1 MQHGFQASH
10 AQLQGKILVMIRT
23 LHSFDVKQ
31 KRVLMRVDF
40 NVPIEN
46 DRVVDSFRIQ
56 SVIPSIKECLDS
68 GSSIVLM
75 SHLGRPNG
83 KIDEKFSLVPVGE
96 ALSDILEIPIKFSHD
111 CISEDAINV
120 TIGLHPGEV
129 HLLENLRFH
138 SGETDNDPEF
148 AGKLAR
154 HGQIYINDAFGTAHR
169 SHASNVGV
177 TEHFIQKGMGYLM
190 EKELQFL
197 LERFKKP
204 KPPLLLIL
212 GGAKISGKLHL
223 IDRFLDDADTILIGG
238 GMAFTF
244 LKALG
249 VKVGRSTVDSKMVS
263 TAEETIARARRRRV
277 KLVFPLDFVIAE
289 AIEKPKEMKTVAFDS
304 IPDSYMGLDIGTETV
319 NIYSDYISRA
329 GTILWN
335 GPMGV
340 FEKKEFEN
348 GTKAISKALSLAY
361 DKGIDTIVCGGDS
374 AAAVKKFGVN
384 EKMTH
389 VSTGGG
395 ASLELLSRKTLP
407 ALEALGR

>member
-1 MQHGFQASH
+1 MIT
-10 AQLQGKILVMIRT
+10 LILVMIRS

-46 DRVVDSFRIQ
+46 DRVVDSFRIR
-56 SVIPSIKECLDS
+56 SAIPSIKECLES
-68 GSSIVLM
+68 GTSLVLM

-83 KIDEKFSLVPVGE
+83 KIDEKYSLVPVGE
-96 ALSDILEIPIKFSHD
+96 ALSDILEIPIKFSYD

-120 TIGLHPGEV
+120 TIGLHPGEI

-138 SGETDNDPEF
+138 LGETNNDPEF

-177 TEHFIQKGMGYLM
+177 TEHFTEKGMGYLM

-197 LERFKKP
+197 LEKFKKP
-204 KPPLLLIL
+204 KHPLLLIL
-212 GGAKISGKLHL
+212 GGAKISGKLHI
-223 IDRFLDDADTILIGG
+223 IDRFLDDAGTILIGG

-249 VKVGRSTVDSKMVS
+249 VEVGRSMVDTKMVS
-263 TAEETIARARRRRV
+263 SAKEIIVRAKRKRV
-277 KLVFPLDFVIAE
+277 KLVFPVDFVIAE
-289 AIEKPKEMKTVAFDS
+289 AIEKPKKMKTVAFDS
-304 IPDSYMGLDIGTETV
+304 IPDSFMGLDIGTETI
-319 NIYSDYISRA
+319 NIFSDYILNA

-348 GTKAISKALSLAY
+348 GTKAISKMLSLAY
-361 DKGIDTIVCGGDS
+361 DKGIDTIVGGGES
-374 AAAVKKFGVN
+374 AAAVKTFGMS

-395 ASLELLSRKTLP
+395 ASLELLSGNTLP
-407 ALEALGR
+407 ALDALGR

>member
-1 MQHGFQASH
+1 MIT
-10 AQLQGKILVMIRT
+10 LILVMIRA

-46 DRVVDSFRIQ
+46 DRVVDSFRIR
-56 SVIPSIKECLDS
+56 SAIPSIKECLES
-68 GSSIVLM
+68 GTSLVLM

-83 KIDEKFSLVPVGE
+83 KIDEKYSLVPVGE
-96 ALSDILEIPIKFSHD
+96 ALSDILEIPIKFSYD

-120 TIGLHPGEV
+120 TIGLHPGEI

-138 SGETDNDPEF
+138 SGETNNDPEF

-154 HGQIYINDAFGTAHR
+154 HGQIFINDAFGTAHR

-177 TEHFIQKGMGYLM
+177 TEHFIEKGMGYLM
-190 EKELQFL
+190 EKEIQFL

-204 KPPLLLIL
+204 KHPLLLIL
-212 GGAKISGKLHL
+212 GGAKISGKLHI

-249 VKVGRSTVDSKMVS
+249 VEVGRSMVDKRMVS
-263 TAEETIARARRRRV
+263 SAKEIIVRAKRKRV
-277 KLVFPLDFVIAE
+277 KLVFPVDFVIAE
-289 AIEKPKEMKTVAFDS
+289 AIENPKEIKTVPFDS
-304 IPDSYMGLDIGTETV
+304 VPDSFMGLDIGTESI
-319 NIYSDYISRA
+319 NIFSDYILGA

-348 GTKAISKALSLAY
+348 GTKALSKMLSLAF
-361 DKGIDTIVCGGDS
+361 DKGVDTIVGGGES
-374 AAAVKKFGVN
+374 AAAVRKFGMN

-395 ASLELLSRKTLP
+395 ASLELLSRHGLP

>member
-1 MQHGFQASH
+1 MIT
-10 AQLQGKILVMIRT
+10 LILVMIRA

-46 DRVVDSFRIQ
+46 DRVVDSFRIR
-56 SVIPSIKECLDS
+56 SAIPSIKDCLES
-68 GSSIVLM
+68 GTSLVLM

-83 KIDEKFSLVPVGE
+83 KIDEKYSLVPVGE
-96 ALSDILEIPIKFSHD
+96 ALSDILEIPIKFSYD

-120 TIGLHPGEV
+120 TIGLHPGEI

-138 SGETDNDPEF
+138 LGETNNDPEF

-177 TEHFIQKGMGYLM
+177 TEHFTEKGMGYLM

-197 LERFKKP
+197 LEKFKKP
-204 KPPLLLIL
+204 KHPLLLIL
-212 GGAKISGKLHL
+212 GGAKISGKLHI

-249 VKVGRSTVDSKMVS
+249 VEVGRSMVDTKMVS
-263 TAEETIARARRRRV
+263 SAKEIIVQAKRKRV
-277 KLVFPLDFVIAE
+277 KLVFPVDFVIAE
-289 AIEKPKEMKTVAFDS
+289 AIENPKETKTVAFDS
-304 IPDSYMGLDIGTETV
+304 IPDSFMGLDIGTETI
-319 NIYSDYISRA
+319 NIFSDYILGA

-348 GTKAISKALSLAY
+348 GTKALSKMLSLAF
-361 DKGIDTIVCGGDS
+361 DKGVDTIVGGGES
-374 AAAVKKFGVN
+374 AAAVRKFGMD

-395 ASLELLSRKTLP
+395 ASLELLSGHRLP

>member
-1 MQHGFQASH
+1 MIT
-10 AQLQGKILVMIRT
+10 LILVMIRA

-46 DRVVDSFRIQ
+46 DRVVDSFRIR
-56 SVIPSIKECLDS
+56 SAIPSIKECLES
-68 GSSIVLM
+68 GTSLVLM

-83 KIDEKFSLVPVGE
+83 KIDEKYSLVPVGE
-96 ALSDILEIPIKFSHD
+96 ALSDILEIPIKFSYD

-120 TIGLHPGEV
+120 TIGLHPGEI

-138 SGETDNDPEF
+138 SGETNNDPEF

-154 HGQIYINDAFGTAHR
+154 HGQIFINDAFGTAHR

-177 TEHFIQKGMGYLM
+177 TEHFIEKGMGYLM
-190 EKELQFL
+190 EKEIQFL

-204 KPPLLLIL
+204 KHPLLLIL
-212 GGAKISGKLHL
+212 GGAKISGKLHI

-249 VKVGRSTVDSKMVS
+249 VEVGRSMVDRKMVS
-263 TAEETIARARRRRV
+263 SAKEIIVRAKRKRV
-277 KLVFPLDFVIAE
+277 KLVFPVDFVIAE
-289 AIEKPKEMKTVAFDS
+289 AIENPKEIKTVPFDS
-304 IPDSYMGLDIGTETV
+304 VPDSFMGLDIGTETI
-319 NIYSDYISRA
+319 NIFSDYILGA

-348 GTKAISKALSLAY
+348 GTKALSKMLSLAF
-361 DKGIDTIVCGGDS
+361 DKGVDTIVGGGES
-374 AAAVKKFGVN
+374 AAAVRKFGMN

-389 VSTGGG
+389 VSKGGG
-395 ASLELLSRKTLP
+395 ASLELLSGHTLP

>member
-1 MQHGFQASH
+1 MIT
-10 AQLQGKILVMIRT
+10 LILVMIRA

-46 DRVVDSFRIQ
+46 DRVVDSFRIR
-56 SVIPSIKECLDS
+56 SAIPSIKECLES
-68 GSSIVLM
+68 GTSLVLM

-83 KIDEKFSLVPVGE
+83 KIDEKYSLVPVGE
-96 ALSDILEIPIKFSHD
+96 ALSDILEIPIKFSYD

-120 TIGLHPGEV
+120 TIGLHPGEI

-138 SGETDNDPEF
+138 LGETNNDPEF

-177 TEHFIQKGMGYLM
+177 TEHFIEKGMGYLM

-197 LERFKKP
+197 LEKFKKP
-204 KPPLLLIL
+204 KHPLLLIL
-212 GGAKISGKLHL
+212 GGAKISGKLHI

-249 VKVGRSTVDSKMVS
+249 VEVGRSMVDRKMVS
-263 TAEETIARARRRRV
+263 SAKEIIVRAKRKRV
-277 KLVFPLDFVIAE
+277 KLVFPVDFVIAE
-289 AIEKPKEMKTVAFDS
+289 AIENPKETKMVAFDS
-304 IPDSYMGLDIGTETV
+304 IPDSFMGLDIGTETI
-319 NIYSDYISRA
+319 NIFSDYILGA

-348 GTKAISKALSLAY
+348 GTKALSKMLSLAF
-361 DKGIDTIVCGGDS
+361 DKGVDTIVGGGES
-374 AAAVKKFGVN
+374 AAAVRKFGMD

-395 ASLELLSRKTLP
+395 ASLELLSGYRLP

>member
-1 MQHGFQASH
+1 MIT
-10 AQLQGKILVMIRT
+10 LILVMIRA

-46 DRVVDSFRIQ
+46 DRVVDSFRIR
-56 SVIPSIKECLDS
+56 SAIPSIKECLES
-68 GSSIVLM
+68 GTSLVLM

-83 KIDEKFSLVPVGE
+83 KIDEKYSLVPVGE
-96 ALSDILEIPIKFSHD
+96 ALSDILEIPIKFSYD

-120 TIGLHPGEV
+120 TIGLHPGEI

-138 SGETDNDPEF
+138 LGETNNDPEF

-177 TEHFIQKGMGYLM
+177 TEHFTEKGMGYLM

-197 LERFKKP
+197 LEKFKKP
-204 KPPLLLIL
+204 KHPLLLIL
-212 GGAKISGKLHL
+212 GGAKISGKLHI

-249 VKVGRSTVDSKMVS
+249 VEVGRSMVDRKMVS
-263 TAEETIARARRRRV
+263 SAKEIIVRAKRKRV
-277 KLVFPLDFVIAE
+277 KLVFPVDFVIAE
-289 AIEKPKEMKTVAFDS
+289 AIENPKETKMVAFDS
-304 IPDSYMGLDIGTETV
+304 IPDSFMGLDIGTETI
-319 NIYSDYISRA
+319 NIFSDYILDA

-348 GTKAISKALSLAY
+348 GTKALSKMLSLAF
-361 DKGIDTIVCGGDS
+361 DKGVDTIVGGGES
-374 AAAVKKFGVN
+374 AAAVRKFGMD

-395 ASLELLSRKTLP
+395 ASLELLSGYRLP

>member
-1 MQHGFQASH
+1 MIT
-10 AQLQGKILVMIRT
+10 LILVMIRA

-46 DRVVDSFRIQ
+46 DRVVDSFRIR
-56 SVIPSIKECLDS
+56 SAIPSIKECLES
-68 GSSIVLM
+68 GTSLVLM

-83 KIDEKFSLVPVGE
+83 KIDEKYSLVPVGE
-96 ALSDILEIPIKFSHD
+96 ALSDILEIPIKFSYD

-120 TIGLHPGEV
+120 TIGLHPGEI

-138 SGETDNDPEF
+138 LGETNNDPEF

-177 TEHFIQKGMGYLM
+177 TEHFTEKGMGYLM

-197 LERFKKP
+197 LEKFKKP
-204 KPPLLLIL
+204 KHPLLLIL
-212 GGAKISGKLHL
+212 GGAKISGKLHI
-223 IDRFLDDADTILIGG
+223 IDRFLDDAGTILIGG

-249 VKVGRSTVDSKMVS
+249 VEVGRSMVDTKMVS
-263 TAEETIARARRRRV
+263 SAKEIIVRAKRKRV
-277 KLVFPLDFVIAE
+277 KLVFPVDFVIAE
-289 AIEKPKEMKTVAFDS
+289 AIENPKETKMVAFDS
-304 IPDSYMGLDIGTETV
+304 IPDSFMGLDIGTETI
-319 NIYSDYISRA
+319 NIFSDYILGA

-348 GTKAISKALSLAY
+348 GTKALSKMLSLAF
-361 DKGIDTIVCGGDS
+361 DKGVDTIVGGGES
-374 AAAVKKFGVN
+374 AAAVRKFGMD

-395 ASLELLSRKTLP
+395 ASLELLSGHRLP

>member
-1 MQHGFQASH
+1 MIT
-10 AQLQGKILVMIRT
+10 LILVMIRA

-46 DRVVDSFRIQ
+46 DRVVDSFRIR
-56 SVIPSIKECLDS
+56 SAIPSIKECLES
-68 GSSIVLM
+68 GTSLVLM

-83 KIDEKFSLVPVGE
+83 KIDEKYSLVPVGE
-96 ALSDILEIPIKFSHD
+96 ALSDILEIPIKFSYD

-120 TIGLHPGEV
+120 TIGLHPGEI

-138 SGETDNDPEF
+138 LGETNNDPEF

-177 TEHFIQKGMGYLM
+177 TEHFTEKGMGYLM

-197 LERFKKP
+197 LEKFKKP
-204 KPPLLLIL
+204 KHPLLLIL
-212 GGAKISGKLHL
+212 GGAKISGKLHI

-249 VKVGRSTVDSKMVS
+249 VEVGRSMVDRKMVS
-263 TAEETIARARRRRV
+263 SAKEIIVRAKRKRV
-277 KLVFPLDFVIAE
+277 KLVFPVDFVIAE
-289 AIEKPKEMKTVAFDS
+289 AIENPKETKMVAFDS
-304 IPDSYMGLDIGTETV
+304 IPDSFMGLDIGTETI
-319 NIYSDYISRA
+319 NIFSDYILGA

-348 GTKAISKALSLAY
+348 GTKALSKMLSLAF
-361 DKGIDTIVCGGDS
+361 DKGVDTIVGGGES
-374 AAAVKKFGVN
+374 AAAVRKFGMN

-395 ASLELLSRKTLP
+395 ASLELLSGHRLP

>member
-1 MQHGFQASH
+1 MIT
-10 AQLQGKILVMIRT
+10 LILVMIRA

-46 DRVVDSFRIQ
+46 DRVVDSFRIR
-56 SVIPSIKECLDS
+56 SAIPSIKECLES
-68 GSSIVLM
+68 GTSLVLM

-83 KIDEKFSLVPVGE
+83 KIDEKYSLVPVGE

-111 CISEDAINV
+111 CISEDAIDV
-120 TIGLHPGEV
+120 TIGLHPGEI

-138 SGETDNDPEF
+138 PGETNNDPEF

-177 TEHFIQKGMGYLM
+177 TEHFIEKGMGYLM
-190 EKELQFL
+190 EKEVQFL
-197 LERFKKP
+197 LEKFKKP
-204 KPPLLLIL
+204 KHPLLLIL

-223 IDRFLDDADTILIGG
+223 IDRFLDDADIILIGG

-249 VKVGRSTVDSKMVS
+249 VEVGRSMVDRKMVS
-263 TAEETIARARRRRV
+263 SAKEIIVRAKRKRV
-277 KLVFPLDFVIAE
+277 KLVFPVDFVIAE
-289 AIEKPKEMKTVAFDS
+289 GIENPKETKTVAFDS
-304 IPDSYMGLDIGTETV
+304 IPDSFMGLDIGTETI
-319 NIYSDYISRA
+319 NIFSDYIIGA

-348 GTKAISKALSLAY
+348 GTKALSKMLSLAF
-361 DKGIDTIVCGGDS
+361 DKGVDTIVGGGES
-374 AAAVKKFGVN
+374 AAAVRKFGMN

-395 ASLELLSRKTLP
+395 ASLELLSGHTLP

>member
-1 MQHGFQASH
+1 MIT
-10 AQLQGKILVMIRT
+10 LILVMIRA

-46 DRVVDSFRIQ
+46 DRVVDSFRIR
-56 SVIPSIKECLDS
+56 SAIPSIKECLES
-68 GSSIVLM
+68 GTSLVLM

-83 KIDEKFSLVPVGE
+83 KIDEKYSLVPVGE

-111 CISEDAINV
+111 CISEDAIDV
-120 TIGLHPGEV
+120 TIGLHPGEI

-138 SGETDNDPEF
+138 PGETNNDPEF

-177 TEHFIQKGMGYLM
+177 TEHFIEKGMGYLM
-190 EKELQFL
+190 EKEVQFL

-204 KPPLLLIL
+204 KHPLLLIL

-223 IDRFLDDADTILIGG
+223 IDRFLDDADIILIGG

-249 VKVGRSTVDSKMVS
+249 VEVGRSMVDRKMVS
-263 TAEETIARARRRRV
+263 SAKEIIVRAKRKRV
-277 KLVFPLDFVIAE
+277 KLVFPVDFVIAE
-289 AIEKPKEMKTVAFDS
+289 GIENPKETKTVAFDS
-304 IPDSYMGLDIGTETV
+304 IPDSFMGLDIGTETI
-319 NIYSDYISRA
+319 NIFSDYIIGA

-348 GTKAISKALSLAY
+348 GTKALSKMLSLAF
-361 DKGIDTIVCGGDS
+361 DKGVDTIVGGGES
-374 AAAVKKFGVN
+374 AAAVRKFGMN

-395 ASLELLSRKTLP
+395 ASLELLSGHTLP

>member
-1 MQHGFQASH
+1 
-10 AQLQGKILVMIRT
+10 MIRV
-23 LHSFDVKQ
+23 LHSFDLKK

-46 DRVVDSFRIQ
+46 DRVVDAFRIQ
-56 SVIPSIKECLDS
+56 SAIPSIKECLDS

-83 KIDEKFSLVPVGE
+83 EINERLSLLPVGE
-96 ALSDILEIPIKFSHD
+96 ILSDILEIPIKFSHD

-138 SGETDNDPEF
+138 PGETDNDPEF

-177 TEHFIQKGMGYLM
+177 TEHFIEKGMGYLM

-197 LERFKKP
+197 LERFKEP
-204 KPPLLLIL
+204 KHPLLLIL
-212 GGAKISGKLHL
+212 GGAKISGKLQL

-249 VKVGRSTVDSKMVS
+249 VDVGRSIVDSKMVIS
-263 TAEETIARARRRRV
+263 ARKILARARRKRV
-277 KLVFPLDFVIAE
+277 KVVFPVDFVVAE
-289 AIEKPKEMKTVAFDS
+289 TIEKPKEIKTVVFDS
-304 IPDSYMGLDIGTETV
+304 IPDSFMGLDIGKETI
-319 NIYSDYISRA
+319 NIFSNYILGA

-348 GTKAISKALSLAY
+348 GTKAISKMLSLAY
-361 DKGIDTIVCGGDS
+361 DKGIDTIVGGGES
-374 AAAVKKFGVN
+374 AAAVKIFGMN

-395 ASLELLSRKTLP
+395 ASLELLSGNTLP

>member
-1 MQHGFQASH
+1 MIT
-10 AQLQGKILVMIRT
+10 LILVMIRA

-46 DRVVDSFRIQ
+46 DRVVDSFRIR
-56 SVIPSIKECLDS
+56 SAIPSIKECLES
-68 GSSIVLM
+68 GTSLVLM

-83 KIDEKFSLVPVGE
+83 KIDEKYSLVPVGE
-96 ALSDILEIPIKFSHD
+96 ALSDILEIPIKFSYD

-120 TIGLHPGEV
+120 TIGLHPGEI

-138 SGETDNDPEF
+138 LGETNNDPEF

-177 TEHFIQKGMGYLM
+177 TEHFIEKGMGYLM
-190 EKELQFL
+190 EKEVQFL

-204 KPPLLLIL
+204 KHPLLLIL

-223 IDRFLDDADTILIGG
+223 IDRFLDDADIILIGG

-249 VKVGRSTVDSKMVS
+249 VDVGRSIVDSKMVFS
-263 TAEETIARARRRRV
+263 AREILARARRKRV
-277 KLVFPLDFVIAE
+277 KLVFPVDFVIAE
-289 AIEKPKEMKTVAFDS
+289 TIEKPKEIKTVAFDS
-304 IPDSYMGLDIGTETV
+304 IPDSFMGLDIGTETV
-319 NIYSDYISRA
+319 NIFSDYILGA

-348 GTKAISKALSLAY
+348 GTKALSKMLSLAF
-361 DKGIDTIVCGGDS
+361 DKGVDTIVGGGES
-374 AAAVKKFGVN
+374 AAAVRKFGMD

-395 ASLELLSRKTLP
+395 ASLELLSGHTLP

>member
-1 MQHGFQASH
+1 MIT
-10 AQLQGKILVMIRT
+10 LILVMIRA

-46 DRVVDSFRIQ
+46 DRVVDSFRIR
-56 SVIPSIKECLDS
+56 SAIPSIKDCLES
-68 GSSIVLM
+68 GTSLVLM

-83 KIDEKFSLVPVGE
+83 KIDEKYSLVPVGE
-96 ALSDILEIPIKFSHD
+96 ALSDILEIPIKFSYD

-120 TIGLHPGEV
+120 TIGLHPGEI

-138 SGETDNDPEF
+138 LGETNNDPEF

-177 TEHFIQKGMGYLM
+177 TEHFTEKGMGYLM
-190 EKELQFL
+190 ENELQFL
-197 LERFKKP
+197 LEKFKKP
-204 KPPLLLIL
+204 KHPLLLIL
-212 GGAKISGKLHL
+212 GGAKISGKLHI
-223 IDRFLDDADTILIGG
+223 IDRFLDDAGTILIGG

-249 VKVGRSTVDSKMVS
+249 VEVGRSMVDTKMVS
-263 TAEETIARARRRRV
+263 SAKEIIVQAKRKRV
-277 KLVFPLDFVIAE
+277 KLVFPVDFVIAE
-289 AIEKPKEMKTVAFDS
+289 AIENPKETKTVAFDS
-304 IPDSYMGLDIGTETV
+304 IPDSFMGLDIGTETI
-319 NIYSDYISRA
+319 NIFSDYILGA

-348 GTKAISKALSLAY
+348 GTKAISKMLSLAF
-361 DKGIDTIVCGGDS
+361 DKGVDTIVGGGES
-374 AAAVKKFGVN
+374 AAAVRKFGMD

-395 ASLELLSRKTLP
+395 ASLELLSGHGLP
-407 ALEALGR
+407 ALKALGR

>member
-1 MQHGFQASH
+1 MIT
-10 AQLQGKILVMIRT
+10 LILVMIRA

-46 DRVVDSFRIQ
+46 DRVVDSFRIR
-56 SVIPSIKECLDS
+56 SAIPSIKECLES
-68 GSSIVLM
+68 GTSLVLM

-83 KIDEKFSLVPVGE
+83 KIDEKYSLVPVGE
-96 ALSDILEIPIKFSHD
+96 ALSDILEIPIKFSYD

-120 TIGLHPGEV
+120 TIGLHPGEI

-138 SGETDNDPEF
+138 SGETNNDPEF

-154 HGQIYINDAFGTAHR
+154 HGQIFINDAFGTAHR

-177 TEHFIQKGMGYLM
+177 TEHFIEKGMGYLM
-190 EKELQFL
+190 EKEIQFL

-204 KPPLLLIL
+204 KHPLLLIL
-212 GGAKISGKLHL
+212 GGAKISGKLHI

-249 VKVGRSTVDSKMVS
+249 VEVGRSMVDKRMVS
-263 TAEETIARARRRRV
+263 SAKEIIVRAKRKRV
-277 KLVFPLDFVIAE
+277 KLVFPVDFVIAE
-289 AIEKPKEMKTVAFDS
+289 AIENPKEIKTVPFDS
-304 IPDSYMGLDIGTETV
+304 VPDSFMGLDIGTETI
-319 NIYSDYISRA
+319 NIFSDYILGA

-340 FEKKEFEN
+340 FEKKEFEI
-348 GTKAISKALSLAY
+348 GTKALSKMLSLAF
-361 DKGIDTIVCGGDS
+361 DKGVDTIVGGGES
-374 AAAVKKFGVN
+374 AAAVRKFGMN

-395 ASLELLSRKTLP
+395 ASLELLSGHGLP

>member
-1 MQHGFQASH
+1 
-10 AQLQGKILVMIRT
+10 MIRV
-23 LHSFDVKQ
+23 LHSFDLKK

-46 DRVVDSFRIQ
+46 DRVVDAFRIQ
-56 SVIPSIKECLDS
+56 SAIPSIKECLDS

-83 KIDEKFSLVPVGE
+83 EINERLSLLPVGE
-96 ALSDILEIPIKFSHD
+96 ILSDILEIPIKFSHD

-138 SGETDNDPEF
+138 PGETDNDPEF

-177 TEHFIQKGMGYLM
+177 SEHFIEKGMGYLM

-197 LERFKKP
+197 LERFKEP
-204 KPPLLLIL
+204 KHPLLLIL

-223 IDRFLDDADTILIGG
+223 IDHFLDDADTILIGG

-249 VKVGRSTVDSKMVS
+249 VDVGRSIVDSKMVIS
-263 TAEETIARARRRRV
+263 ARKILARARRKRV
-277 KLVFPLDFVIAE
+277 KVVFPVDFVVAE
-289 AIEKPKEMKTVAFDS
+289 TIEKPKEIKTVVFDS
-304 IPDSYMGLDIGTETV
+304 IPDSFMGLDIGKETI
-319 NIYSDYISRA
+319 NIFSNYILGAR
-329 GTILWN
+329 TILWN

-348 GTKAISKALSLAY
+348 GTKAISKMLSLAY
-361 DKGIDTIVCGGDS
+361 DKGIDTIVGGGES
-374 AAAVKKFGVN
+374 AAAVKIFGMN

-395 ASLELLSRKTLP
+395 ASLELLSGNTLP

>member
-1 MQHGFQASH
+1 MIT
-10 AQLQGKILVMIRT
+10 LILVMIRA

-46 DRVVDSFRIQ
+46 DRVVDSFRIR
-56 SVIPSIKECLDS
+56 SAIPSIKECLES
-68 GSSIVLM
+68 GTSLVLM

-83 KIDEKFSLVPVGE
+83 KIDEKYSLVPVGE
-96 ALSDILEIPIKFSHD
+96 ALSDILEIPIKFSYD

-120 TIGLHPGEV
+120 TIGLHPGEI

-138 SGETDNDPEF
+138 SGETNNDPEF

-154 HGQIYINDAFGTAHR
+154 HGQIFINDAFGTAHR

-177 TEHFIQKGMGYLM
+177 TEHFIEKGMGYLM
-190 EKELQFL
+190 EKEIQFL

-204 KPPLLLIL
+204 KHPLLLIL
-212 GGAKISGKLHL
+212 GGAKISGKLHI

-249 VKVGRSTVDSKMVS
+249 VEVGRSMVDKRTVSSAKEIIV
-263 TAEETIARARRRRV
+263 RAKRKRV
-277 KLVFPLDFVIAE
+277 KLVFPVDFVIAE
-289 AIEKPKEMKTVAFDS
+289 VIENPKEIKTVQFDS
-304 IPDSYMGLDIGTETV
+304 VPDSFMGLDIGTETI
-319 NIYSDYISRA
+319 NIFSDYILGA

-348 GTKAISKALSLAY
+348 GTKALSKMLSLAF
-361 DKGIDTIVCGGDS
+361 DKGVDTIVGGGES
-374 AAAVKKFGVN
+374 AAAVRKFGMN

-395 ASLELLSRKTLP
+395 ASLELLSGHELP
-407 ALEALGR
+407 ALKALGR

>member
-1 MQHGFQASH
+1 MIT
-10 AQLQGKILVMIRT
+10 LILVMIRA

-46 DRVVDSFRIQ
+46 DRVVDSFRIR
-56 SVIPSIKECLDS
+56 SAIPSIKECLES
-68 GSSIVLM
+68 GTSLVLM

-83 KIDEKFSLVPVGE
+83 KIDEKYSLIPVGE
-96 ALSDILEIPIKFSHD
+96 ALSDILEIPIKFSYD

-120 TIGLHPGEV
+120 TIGLHPGEI

-138 SGETDNDPEF
+138 LGETNNDPEF

-177 TEHFIQKGMGYLM
+177 TEHFTEKGMGYLM

-197 LERFKKP
+197 LEKFKKP
-204 KPPLLLIL
+204 KHPLLLIL
-212 GGAKISGKLHL
+212 GGAKISGKLHI
-223 IDRFLDDADTILIGG
+223 IDRFLDDAGTILIGG

-249 VKVGRSTVDSKMVS
+249 VEVGRSMVDRKMVS
-263 TAEETIARARRRRV
+263 SAKEIIVRAKRKRV
-277 KLVFPLDFVIAE
+277 KLVFPVDFVIAE
-289 AIEKPKEMKTVAFDS
+289 AIENPKETKMVAFDS
-304 IPDSYMGLDIGTETV
+304 IPDSFMGLDIGTETI
-319 NIYSDYISRA
+319 NIFSDYIIGA

-348 GTKAISKALSLAY
+348 GTKALSKMLSLAF
-361 DKGIDTIVCGGDS
+361 DKGVDTIVGGGES
-374 AAAVKKFGVN
+374 AAAVRKFGMN

-395 ASLELLSRKTLP
+395 ASLELLSGYRLP

>member
-1 MQHGFQASH
+1 MIT
-10 AQLQGKILVMIRT
+10 LILVMIRA

-46 DRVVDSFRIQ
+46 DRVVDSFRIR
-56 SVIPSIKECLDS
+56 SAIPSIKECLES
-68 GSSIVLM
+68 GTSLVLM

-83 KIDEKFSLVPVGE
+83 KIDEKYSLVPVGE
-96 ALSDILEIPIKFSHD
+96 ALSDILEIPIKFSYD

-120 TIGLHPGEV
+120 TIGLHPGEI

-138 SGETDNDPEF
+138 LGETNNDPEF

-177 TEHFIQKGMGYLM
+177 TEHFTEKGMGYLM

-197 LERFKKP
+197 LEKFKKP
-204 KPPLLLIL
+204 KHPLLLIL
-212 GGAKISGKLHL
+212 GGAKISGKLHI

-249 VKVGRSTVDSKMVS
+249 VEVGRSMVDTKMVS
-263 TAEETIARARRRRV
+263 SAKEIIVRAKRKRV
-277 KLVFPLDFVIAE
+277 KLVFPVDFVIAE
-289 AIEKPKEMKTVAFDS
+289 AIENPKETKTVAFDS
-304 IPDSYMGLDIGTETV
+304 IPDSFMGLDIGTETI
-319 NIYSDYISRA
+319 NIFSDYILGA

-348 GTKAISKALSLAY
+348 GTKALSKMLSLAF
-361 DKGIDTIVCGGDS
+361 DKGVDTIVGGGES
-374 AAAVKKFGVN
+374 AAAVRKFGMD

-395 ASLELLSRKTLP
+395 ASLELLSGHRLP

>member
-1 MQHGFQASH
+1 
-10 AQLQGKILVMIRT
+10 MIRA

-46 DRVVDSFRIQ
+46 DRVVDSFRIR
-56 SVIPSIKECLDS
+56 SAIPSIKDCLES
-68 GSSIVLM
+68 GTSLVLM

-83 KIDEKFSLVPVGE
+83 KIDEKYSLVPVGE
-96 ALSDILEIPIKFSHD
+96 ALSDILEIPIKFSYD

-120 TIGLHPGEV
+120 TIGLHPGEI

-138 SGETDNDPEF
+138 LGETNNDPEF

-177 TEHFIQKGMGYLM
+177 TEHFTEKGMGYLM

-197 LERFKKP
+197 LEKFKKP
-204 KPPLLLIL
+204 KHPLLLIL
-212 GGAKISGKLHL
+212 GGAKISGKLHI
-223 IDRFLDDADTILIGG
+223 IDRFLDDAGTILIGG

-249 VKVGRSTVDSKMVS
+249 VEVGRSMVDTKMVS
-263 TAEETIARARRRRV
+263 SAKEIIVRAKRKRV
-277 KLVFPLDFVIAE
+277 KLVFPVDFVIAE
-289 AIEKPKEMKTVAFDS
+289 AIENPKETKMVAFDS
-304 IPDSYMGLDIGTETV
+304 IPDSFMGLDIGTETI
-319 NIYSDYISRA
+319 NIFSDYILGA

-348 GTKAISKALSLAY
+348 GTKALSKMLSLAF
-361 DKGIDTIVCGGDS
+361 DKGVDTIVGGGES
-374 AAAVKKFGVN
+374 AAAVRKFGMD

-395 ASLELLSRKTLP
+395 ASLELLSGHRLP

>member
-1 MQHGFQASH
+1 MIT
-10 AQLQGKILVMIRT
+10 LILVMIRA

-46 DRVVDSFRIQ
+46 DRVVDSFRIR
-56 SVIPSIKECLDS
+56 SAIPSIKECLES
-68 GSSIVLM
+68 GTSLVLM

-83 KIDEKFSLVPVGE
+83 KIDEKYSLVPIGE

-111 CISEDAINV
+111 CISEDAIDV
-120 TIGLHPGEV
+120 TIGLHPGEI

-138 SGETDNDPEF
+138 PGETNNDPEF

-177 TEHFIQKGMGYLM
+177 TEHFIEKGMGYLM
-190 EKELQFL
+190 EKEIQFL

-204 KPPLLLIL
+204 KHPLLLIL
-212 GGAKISGKLHL
+212 GGAKISGKLHI

-249 VKVGRSTVDSKMVS
+249 VEVGRSMVDKRMVS
-263 TAEETIARARRRRV
+263 SAKEIIVRAKRKRV
-277 KLVFPLDFVIAE
+277 KLVFPVDFVIAE
-289 AIEKPKEMKTVAFDS
+289 AIENPKEIKTVPFDS
-304 IPDSYMGLDIGTETV
+304 VPDSFMGLDIGTETI
-319 NIYSDYISRA
+319 NIFSDYILGA

-348 GTKAISKALSLAY
+348 GTKALSKMLSLAF
-361 DKGIDTIVCGGDS
+361 DKGVDTIVGGGES
-374 AAAVKKFGVN
+374 AAAVRKFGMD

-395 ASLELLSRKTLP
+395 ASLELLSGHGLP

>member
-1 MQHGFQASH
+1 MIT
-10 AQLQGKILVMIRT
+10 LILVMIRA

-46 DRVVDSFRIQ
+46 DRVVDSFRIR
-56 SVIPSIKECLDS
+56 SAIPSIKECLES
-68 GSSIVLM
+68 GTSLVLM

-83 KIDEKFSLVPVGE
+83 KIDEKYSLVPVGE
-96 ALSDILEIPIKFSHD
+96 ALSDILEIPIKFSYD

-120 TIGLHPGEV
+120 TIGLHPGEI

-138 SGETDNDPEF
+138 SGETNNDPEF

-154 HGQIYINDAFGTAHR
+154 HGQIFINDAFGTAHR

-177 TEHFIQKGMGYLM
+177 TEHFIEKGMGYLM
-190 EKELQFL
+190 EKEIQFL

-204 KPPLLLIL
+204 KHPLLLIL
-212 GGAKISGKLHL
+212 GGAKISGKLHI

-249 VKVGRSTVDSKMVS
+249 VEVGRSMVDKRMVS
-263 TAEETIARARRRRV
+263 SAKEIIVRAKRKRV
-277 KLVFPLDFVIAE
+277 KLVFPVDFVIAE
-289 AIEKPKEMKTVAFDS
+289 AIENPKEIKTVPFDS
-304 IPDSYMGLDIGTETV
+304 VPDSFMGLDIGTESI
-319 NIYSDYISRA
+319 NIFSDYILGA

-348 GTKAISKALSLAY
+348 GTKALSKMLSLAF
-361 DKGIDTIVCGGDS
+361 DKGVDTIVGGGES
-374 AAAVKKFGVN
+374 AAAVRKFGMN

-395 ASLELLSRKTLP
+395 ASLELLSGHGLP

>member
-1 MQHGFQASH
+1 
-10 AQLQGKILVMIRT
+10 MIRA

-56 SVIPSIKECLDS
+56 SAIPSIKDCLDS

-96 ALSDILEIPIKFSHD
+96 TLSDILEIPIKFSHD

-138 SGETDNDPEF
+138 SGETNNNAEF
-148 AGKLAR
+148 ARKLAR

-177 TEHFIQKGMGYLM
+177 TEYFIEKGMGYLM

-197 LERFKKP
+197 LEKFKKP
-204 KPPLLLIL
+204 KHPLLLIL
-212 GGAKISGKLHL
+212 GGAKISGKLHI
-223 IDRFLDDADTILIGG
+223 IDRFLDDTDTILIGG

-249 VKVGRSTVDSKMVS
+249 VEVGLSIVESKMVS
-263 TAEETIARARRRRV
+263 SAREIIARARRKRV
-277 KLVFPLDFVIAE
+277 KLVFPVDFVIAE
-289 AIEKPKEMKTVAFDS
+289 AIEKPKKMKTVAFDS
-304 IPDSYMGLDIGTETV
+304 IPDNFMGLDIGTETI
-319 NIYSDYISRA
+319 NIFSDYILSA

-348 GTKAISKALSLAY
+348 GTKAIAQMLSSAY
-361 DKGIDTIVCGGDS
+361 DKGIDTIVGGGES
-374 AAAVKKFGVN
+374 AAAVRTFGVN

-395 ASLELLSRKTLP
+395 ASLELLSGNTLP

>member
-1 MQHGFQASH
+1 MIT
-10 AQLQGKILVMIRT
+10 LILVMIRA

-46 DRVVDSFRIQ
+46 DRVVDSFRIR
-56 SVIPSIKECLDS
+56 SAIPSIKDCLES
-68 GSSIVLM
+68 GTSLVLM

-83 KIDEKFSLVPVGE
+83 KIDEKYSLVPVGE
-96 ALSDILEIPIKFSHD
+96 ALSDILEIPIKFSYD

-120 TIGLHPGEV
+120 TIGLHPGEI

-138 SGETDNDPEF
+138 LGETNNDPEF

-154 HGQIYINDAFGTAHR
+154 HGKIYINDAFGTAHR

-177 TEHFIQKGMGYLM
+177 TEHFTEKGMGYLM

-197 LERFKKP
+197 LEKFKKP
-204 KPPLLLIL
+204 KHPLLLIL
-212 GGAKISGKLHL
+212 GGAKISGKLHI

-249 VKVGRSTVDSKMVS
+249 VEVGRSMVDRKMVS
-263 TAEETIARARRRRV
+263 SAKEIIVRAKRKRV
-277 KLVFPLDFVIAE
+277 KLVFPVDFVIAE
-289 AIEKPKEMKTVAFDS
+289 AIENPKETKMVAFDS
-304 IPDSYMGLDIGTETV
+304 IPDSFMGLDIGTETI
-319 NIYSDYISRA
+319 NIFSDYILGA

-348 GTKAISKALSLAY
+348 GTKALSKMLSLAF
-361 DKGIDTIVCGGDS
+361 DKGVDTIVGGGES
-374 AAAVKKFGVN
+374 AAAVRKFGMD

-395 ASLELLSRKTLP
+395 ASLELLSGYRLP

>member
-1 MQHGFQASH
+1 MIT
-10 AQLQGKILVMIRT
+10 LILVMIRA

-46 DRVVDSFRIQ
+46 DRVVDSFRIR
-56 SVIPSIKECLDS
+56 SAIPSIKECLES
-68 GSSIVLM
+68 GTSLVLM

-83 KIDEKFSLVPVGE
+83 KIDEKYSLVPVGE

-111 CISEDAINV
+111 CISEDAIDV
-120 TIGLHPGEV
+120 TIGLHPGEI

-138 SGETDNDPEF
+138 PGETNNDPEF

-177 TEHFIQKGMGYLM
+177 TEHFIEKGMGYLM
-190 EKELQFL
+190 EKEVQFL

-204 KPPLLLIL
+204 KHPLLLIL

-223 IDRFLDDADTILIGG
+223 IDRFLDDADIILIGG

-249 VKVGRSTVDSKMVS
+249 VEVGRSMVDRKMVS
-263 TAEETIARARRRRV
+263 SAKEIIVRAKRKRV
-277 KLVFPLDFVIAE
+277 KLVFPVDFVIAKG
-289 AIEKPKEMKTVAFDS
+289 IENPKETKTVAFDS
-304 IPDSYMGLDIGTETV
+304 IPDSFMGLDIGTETI
-319 NIYSDYISRA
+319 NIFSDYIIGA

-348 GTKAISKALSLAY
+348 GTKALSKMLSLAF
-361 DKGIDTIVCGGDS
+361 DKGVDTIVGGGES
-374 AAAVKKFGVN
+374 AAAVRKFGMN

-395 ASLELLSRKTLP
+395 ASLELLSGHTLP

>member
-1 MQHGFQASH
+1 MIT
-10 AQLQGKILVMIRT
+10 LILVMIRA

-46 DRVVDSFRIQ
+46 DRVVDSFRIR
-56 SVIPSIKECLDS
+56 SAIPSIKECLES
-68 GSSIVLM
+68 GTSLVLM

-83 KIDEKFSLVPVGE
+83 KIDEKYSLVPVGE
-96 ALSDILEIPIKFSHD
+96 ALSDILEIPIKFSYD

-120 TIGLHPGEV
+120 TIGLHPGEI

-138 SGETDNDPEF
+138 SGETNNDPEF

-154 HGQIYINDAFGTAHR
+154 HGQIFINDAFGTAHR

-177 TEHFIQKGMGYLM
+177 TEHFIEKGMGYLM
-190 EKELQFL
+190 EKEIQFL

-204 KPPLLLIL
+204 KHPLLLIL
-212 GGAKISGKLHL
+212 GGAKISGKLHI

-249 VKVGRSTVDSKMVS
+249 VEVGRSMVDKRMVS
-263 TAEETIARARRRRV
+263 SAKEIIVRAKRKRV
-277 KLVFPLDFVIAE
+277 KLVFPVDFVIAE
-289 AIEKPKEMKTVAFDS
+289 AIENPKEIKTVPFDS
-304 IPDSYMGLDIGTETV
+304 VPDSFMGLDIGTETI
-319 NIYSDYISRA
+319 NIFSDYILGA

-348 GTKAISKALSLAY
+348 GTKALSKMLSLAF
-361 DKGIDTIVCGGDS
+361 DEGVDTIVGGGES
-374 AAAVKKFGVN
+374 AAAVRKFGMD

-395 ASLELLSRKTLP
+395 ASLELLSGHGLP

>member
-1 MQHGFQASH
+1 MIT
-10 AQLQGKILVMIRT
+10 LILVMIRA

-46 DRVVDSFRIQ
+46 DRVVDSFRIR
-56 SVIPSIKECLDS
+56 SAIPSIKECLES
-68 GSSIVLM
+68 GTSLVLM

-83 KIDEKFSLVPVGE
+83 KIDEKYSLVPVGE

-111 CISEDAINV
+111 CISEDAIDV
-120 TIGLHPGEV
+120 TIGLHPGEI

-138 SGETDNDPEF
+138 PGETNNDPEF

-177 TEHFIQKGMGYLM
+177 TEHFIEKGMGYLM
-190 EKELQFL
+190 EKEVQFL

-204 KPPLLLIL
+204 KHPLLLIL

-223 IDRFLDDADTILIGG
+223 IDRFLDDADIILIGG

-249 VKVGRSTVDSKMVS
+249 VEVGRSMVDRKMVS
-263 TAEETIARARRRRV
+263 SAKEIIVRAKRKRV
-277 KLVFPLDFVIAE
+277 KLVFPVDFVIAE
-289 AIEKPKEMKTVAFDS
+289 AIENPKETKTVAFDS
-304 IPDSYMGLDIGTETV
+304 IPESFMGLDIGTETI
-319 NIYSDYISRA
+319 NIFSDYIIGA

-348 GTKAISKALSLAY
+348 GTKALSKMLSLAF
-361 DKGIDTIVCGGDS
+361 DKGVDTIVGGGES
-374 AAAVKKFGVN
+374 AAAVRKFGMN

-395 ASLELLSRKTLP
+395 ASLELLSGHTLP

>member
-1 MQHGFQASH
+1 
-10 AQLQGKILVMIRT
+10 
-23 LHSFDVKQ
+23 
-31 KRVLMRVDF
+31 
-40 NVPIEN
+40 
-46 DRVVDSFRIQ
+46 
-56 SVIPSIKECLDS
+56 
-68 GSSIVLM
+68 
-75 SHLGRPNG
+75 
-83 KIDEKFSLVPVGE
+83 
-96 ALSDILEIPIKFSHD
+96 
-111 CISEDAINV
+111 DAINV

-249 VKVGRSTVDSKMVS
+249 VKVGRSIVDSKMVS

-277 KLVFPLDFVIAE
+277 KLVFPVDFVIAE

>member
-1 MQHGFQASH
+1 MIT
-10 AQLQGKILVMIRT
+10 LILVMIRA

-46 DRVVDSFRIQ
+46 DRVVDSFRIR
-56 SVIPSIKECLDS
+56 SAIPSIKECLES
-68 GSSIVLM
+68 GTSLVLM

-83 KIDEKFSLVPVGE
+83 KIDEKYSLVPVGE
-96 ALSDILEIPIKFSHD
+96 ALSDILEIPIKFSYD

-120 TIGLHPGEV
+120 TIGLHPGEI

-138 SGETDNDPEF
+138 LGETNNDPEF

-177 TEHFIQKGMGYLM
+177 TEHFIEKGMGYLM

-197 LERFKKP
+197 LEKFKKP
-204 KPPLLLIL
+204 KHPLLLIL
-212 GGAKISGKLHL
+212 GGAKISGKLHI

-249 VKVGRSTVDSKMVS
+249 VEVGRSMVDRKMVS
-263 TAEETIARARRRRV
+263 SAKEIIVRAKRKRV
-277 KLVFPLDFVIAE
+277 KLVFPVDFVIAE
-289 AIEKPKEMKTVAFDS
+289 AIENPKETKMVAFDS
-304 IPDSYMGLDIGTETV
+304 IPDSFMGLDIGTETI
-319 NIYSDYISRA
+319 NIFSDYILGA

-348 GTKAISKALSLAY
+348 GTKALSKMLSLAF
-361 DKGIDTIVCGGDS
+361 DKGVDTIVGGGES
-374 AAAVKKFGVN
+374 AAAVRKFGMD

-395 ASLELLSRKTLP
+395 ASLELLSGHRLP

>member
-1 MQHGFQASH
+1 MIT
-10 AQLQGKILVMIRT
+10 LILVMIRA

-46 DRVVDSFRIQ
+46 DRVVDSFRIR
-56 SVIPSIKECLDS
+56 SAIPSIKECLES
-68 GSSIVLM
+68 GTSLVLM

-83 KIDEKFSLVPVGE
+83 KIDEKYSLVPVGE
-96 ALSDILEIPIKFSHD
+96 ALSDILEIPIKFSYD

-120 TIGLHPGEV
+120 TIGLHPGEI

-138 SGETDNDPEF
+138 SGETNNDPEF

-154 HGQIYINDAFGTAHR
+154 HGQIFINDAFGTAHR

-177 TEHFIQKGMGYLM
+177 TEHFIEKGMGYLM
-190 EKELQFL
+190 EKEIQFL
-197 LERFKKP
+197 LEKFKKP
-204 KPPLLLIL
+204 KHPLLLIL
-212 GGAKISGKLHL
+212 GGAKISGKLHI

-249 VKVGRSTVDSKMVS
+249 VEVGRSMVDKRMVS
-263 TAEETIARARRRRV
+263 SAKEIIVRAKRKRV

-289 AIEKPKEMKTVAFDS
+289 AIENPKEIKTVPFDS
-304 IPDSYMGLDIGTETV
+304 VPDSFMGLDIGTETI
-319 NIYSDYISRA
+319 NIFSDYILGA

-348 GTKAISKALSLAY
+348 GTKALSKMLSLAF
-361 DKGIDTIVCGGDS
+361 DKGVDTIVGGGES
-374 AAAVKKFGVN
+374 AAAVRKFGMD

-395 ASLELLSRKTLP
+395 ASLELLSGHGLP

>member
-1 MQHGFQASH
+1 MIT
-10 AQLQGKILVMIRT
+10 LILVMIRA

-46 DRVVDSFRIQ
+46 DRVVDSFRIR
-56 SVIPSIKECLDS
+56 SAIPSIKECLES
-68 GSSIVLM
+68 GTSLVLM

-83 KIDEKFSLVPVGE
+83 KIDEKYSLVPVGE
-96 ALSDILEIPIKFSHD
+96 ALSDILEIPIKFSYD

-120 TIGLHPGEV
+120 TIGLHPGEI

-138 SGETDNDPEF
+138 LGETNNDPEF

-177 TEHFIQKGMGYLM
+177 TEHFIEKGMGYLM

-197 LERFKKP
+197 LEKFKKP
-204 KPPLLLIL
+204 KHPLLLIL
-212 GGAKISGKLHL
+212 GGAKISGKLHI

-249 VKVGRSTVDSKMVS
+249 VEVGRSMVDTKMVS
-263 TAEETIARARRRRV
+263 SAKEIIVRAKRKRV
-277 KLVFPLDFVIAE
+277 KLVFPVDFVIAE
-289 AIEKPKEMKTVAFDS
+289 AIENPKETKTVAFDS
-304 IPDSYMGLDIGTETV
+304 IPDSFMGLDIGTETI
-319 NIYSDYISRA
+319 NIFSDYILDA

-348 GTKAISKALSLAY
+348 GTKALSKMLSLAF
-361 DKGIDTIVCGGDS
+361 DKGVDTIVGGGES
-374 AAAVKKFGVN
+374 AAAVRKFGMN

-395 ASLELLSRKTLP
+395 ASLELLSGNGLP

>member
-1 MQHGFQASH
+1 MIT
-10 AQLQGKILVMIRT
+10 LILVMIRA

-46 DRVVDSFRIQ
+46 DRVVDSFRIR
-56 SVIPSIKECLDS
+56 SAIPSIKDCLES
-68 GSSIVLM
+68 GTSLVLM

-83 KIDEKFSLVPVGE
+83 KIDEKYSLVPVGE
-96 ALSDILEIPIKFSHD
+96 ALSDILEIPIKFSYD

-120 TIGLHPGEV
+120 TIGLHPGEI

-138 SGETDNDPEF
+138 LGETNNDPEF

-177 TEHFIQKGMGYLM
+177 TEHFTEKGMGYLM
-190 EKELQFL
+190 ENELQFL
-197 LERFKKP
+197 LEKFKKP
-204 KPPLLLIL
+204 KHPLLLIL
-212 GGAKISGKLHL
+212 GGAKISGKLHI

-249 VKVGRSTVDSKMVS
+249 VEVGRSMVDTKMVS
-263 TAEETIARARRRRV
+263 SAKEIIVRAKRKRV
-277 KLVFPLDFVIAE
+277 KLVFPVDFVIAE
-289 AIEKPKEMKTVAFDS
+289 AIENPKETKMVAFDS
-304 IPDSYMGLDIGTETV
+304 IPDSFMGLDIGTETI
-319 NIYSDYISRA
+319 NIFSDYILDA

-348 GTKAISKALSLAY
+348 GTKALSKMLSLAF
-361 DKGIDTIVCGGDS
+361 DKGVDTIVGGGES
-374 AAAVKKFGVN
+374 AAAVRKFGMD

-395 ASLELLSRKTLP
+395 ASLELLSGHRLP

>member
-1 MQHGFQASH
+1 MIT
-10 AQLQGKILVMIRT
+10 LILVMIRA

-46 DRVVDSFRIQ
+46 DRVVDSFRIR
-56 SVIPSIKECLDS
+56 SAIPSIKDCLES
-68 GSSIVLM
+68 GTSLVLM

-83 KIDEKFSLVPVGE
+83 KIDEKYSLVPVGE
-96 ALSDILEIPIKFSHD
+96 ALSDILEIPIKFSYD

-120 TIGLHPGEV
+120 TIGLHPGEI

-138 SGETDNDPEF
+138 LGETNNDPEF

-177 TEHFIQKGMGYLM
+177 TEHFTEKGMGYLM

-197 LERFKKP
+197 LEKFKKP
-204 KPPLLLIL
+204 KHPLLLIL
-212 GGAKISGKLHL
+212 GGAKISGKLHI
-223 IDRFLDDADTILIGG
+223 IDRFLDDAGTILIGG

-249 VKVGRSTVDSKMVS
+249 VEVGRSMVDRKMVS
-263 TAEETIARARRRRV
+263 SAKEIIVRAKRKRV
-277 KLVFPLDFVIAE
+277 KLVFPVDFVIAE
-289 AIEKPKEMKTVAFDS
+289 AIENPKETKMVAFDS
-304 IPDSYMGLDIGTETV
+304 IPDSFMGLDIGTETI
-319 NIYSDYISRA
+319 NIFSDYILGA

-348 GTKAISKALSLAY
+348 GTKALSKMLSLAF
-361 DKGIDTIVCGGDS
+361 DKGVDTIVGGGES
-374 AAAVKKFGVN
+374 AAAVRKFGMD

-395 ASLELLSRKTLP
+395 ASLELLSGYRLP

>member
-1 MQHGFQASH
+1 MIT
-10 AQLQGKILVMIRT
+10 LILVMIRA

-46 DRVVDSFRIQ
+46 DRVVDSFRIR
-56 SVIPSIKECLDS
+56 SAIPSIKDCLES
-68 GSSIVLM
+68 GTSLVLM

-83 KIDEKFSLVPVGE
+83 KIDEKHSLVPVGE

-111 CISEDAINV
+111 CISEDAIDV
-120 TIGLHPGEV
+120 TIGLHPGEI

-138 SGETDNDPEF
+138 PGETNNDPEF

-177 TEHFIQKGMGYLM
+177 TEHFIEKGMGYLM
-190 EKELQFL
+190 EKEVQFL

-204 KPPLLLIL
+204 KHPLLLIL

-223 IDRFLDDADTILIGG
+223 IDRFLDDADIILIGG

-249 VKVGRSTVDSKMVS
+249 VEVGRSMVDRKMVS
-263 TAEETIARARRRRV
+263 SAKEIIVRAKRKRV
-277 KLVFPLDFVIAE
+277 KLVFPVDFVIAE
-289 AIEKPKEMKTVAFDS
+289 GIENKKETKTVAFDS
-304 IPDSYMGLDIGTETV
+304 IPDSFMGLDIGTETI
-319 NIYSDYISRA
+319 NIFSDYIIGA

-348 GTKAISKALSLAY
+348 GTKALSKMLSLAF
-361 DKGIDTIVCGGDS
+361 DKGVDTIVGGGES
-374 AAAVKKFGVN
+374 AAAVRKFGMN

-395 ASLELLSRKTLP
+395 ASLELLSGHTLP
-407 ALEALGR
+407 ALKALGR

>member
-1 MQHGFQASH
+1 
-10 AQLQGKILVMIRT
+10 MIRA

-56 SVIPSIKECLDS
+56 SAIPSIKDCLDS

-96 ALSDILEIPIKFSHD
+96 TLSDILEIPIKFSHD

-138 SGETDNDPEF
+138 SGETNNNAEF
-148 AGKLAR
+148 ARKLAR

-177 TEHFIQKGMGYLM
+177 TEYFIEKGMGYLM

-197 LERFKKP
+197 LEKFKKP
-204 KPPLLLIL
+204 KHPLLLIL
-212 GGAKISGKLHL
+212 GGAKISGKLHI
-223 IDRFLDDADTILIGG
+223 IDRFLDDTDTILIGG

-249 VKVGRSTVDSKMVS
+249 VEVGLSIVESKMVS
-263 TAEETIARARRRRV
+263 SAREIIARARRKRV
-277 KLVFPLDFVIAE
+277 KLVFPVDFVIAE
-289 AIEKPKEMKTVAFDS
+289 AIEKPKKMKTVAFDS
-304 IPDSYMGLDIGTETV
+304 IPDNFMGLDIGTETI
-319 NIYSDYISRA
+319 NIFSDYILSA

-348 GTKAISKALSLAY
+348 GTKAISQMLSSAY
-361 DKGIDTIVCGGDS
+361 DKGIDTIVGGGDS
-374 AAAVKKFGVN
+374 AAAVRTFGVN

-395 ASLELLSRKTLP
+395 ASLELLSGNTLP

>member
-1 MQHGFQASH
+1 MIT
-10 AQLQGKILVMIRT
+10 LILVMIRA

-46 DRVVDSFRIQ
+46 DRVVDSFRIR
-56 SVIPSIKECLDS
+56 SAIPSIKECLES
-68 GSSIVLM
+68 GTSLVLM

-83 KIDEKFSLVPVGE
+83 KIDEKYSLVPVGE
-96 ALSDILEIPIKFSHD
+96 ALSDILEIPIKFSYD

-120 TIGLHPGEV
+120 TIGLHPGEI

-138 SGETDNDPEF
+138 SGETNNDPEF

-154 HGQIYINDAFGTAHR
+154 HGQIFINDAFGTAHR

-177 TEHFIQKGMGYLM
+177 TEHFIEKGMGYLM
-190 EKELQFL
+190 EKEIQFL

-204 KPPLLLIL
+204 KLPLLLIL
-212 GGAKISGKLHL
+212 GGAKISGKLHI

-249 VKVGRSTVDSKMVS
+249 VEVGRSMVDKRMVS
-263 TAEETIARARRRRV
+263 SAKEIIVRAKRKRV
-277 KLVFPLDFVIAE
+277 KLVFPVDFVIAE
-289 AIEKPKEMKTVAFDS
+289 AIENPKEIKTVPFDS
-304 IPDSYMGLDIGTETV
+304 VPDSFMGLDIGTETI
-319 NIYSDYISRA
+319 NIFSDYILGA

-348 GTKAISKALSLAY
+348 GTKALSKMLSLAF
-361 DKGIDTIVCGGDS
+361 DKGVDTIVGGGES
-374 AAAVKKFGVN
+374 AAAVRKFGMD

-395 ASLELLSRKTLP
+395 ASLELLSGHGLP

>member
-1 MQHGFQASH
+1 MIT
-10 AQLQGKILVMIRT
+10 LILVMIRA

-46 DRVVDSFRIQ
+46 DRVVDSFRIR
-56 SVIPSIKECLDS
+56 SAIPSIKECLES
-68 GSSIVLM
+68 GTSLVLM

-83 KIDEKFSLVPVGE
+83 KIDEKYSLVPVGE
-96 ALSDILEIPIKFSHD
+96 ALSDILEIPIKFSYD

-120 TIGLHPGEV
+120 TIGLHPGEI

-138 SGETDNDPEF
+138 SGETNNDPEF

-154 HGQIYINDAFGTAHR
+154 HGQIFINDAFGTAHR

-177 TEHFIQKGMGYLM
+177 TEHFIEKGMGYLM
-190 EKELQFL
+190 EKEIQFL

-204 KPPLLLIL
+204 KHPLLLIL
-212 GGAKISGKLHL
+212 GGAKISGKLHI

-249 VKVGRSTVDSKMVS
+249 VEVGRSMVDKRMVS
-263 TAEETIARARRRRV
+263 SAKEIIVRAKRKRV
-277 KLVFPLDFVIAE
+277 KLVFPVDFVIAE
-289 AIEKPKEMKTVAFDS
+289 AIENPKEIKTVPFDS
-304 IPDSYMGLDIGTETV
+304 VPDSFMGLDIGTETI
-319 NIYSDYISRA
+319 NIFSDYILGA

-348 GTKAISKALSLAY
+348 GTKALSKMLSLAF
-361 DKGIDTIVCGGDS
+361 DKGVDTIVGGGES
-374 AAAVKKFGVN
+374 AAAVRKFGMN

-395 ASLELLSRKTLP
+395 ASLELLSGHGLP